1 MDEQIKEAL
10 KNVPDSYDDFVN
22 CYTKDLHGKEDK
34 QKQLLDYLKQNPKA
48 QTDDVM
54 EYVDDVLLAS

>member
-10 KNVPDSYDDFVN
+10 RNISDSYEDFVN
-22 CYTKDLHGKEDK
+22 CYSKDLKGNEEK
-34 QKQLLDYLKQNPKA
+34 QRKLLDYLKNNPNA

-54 EYVDDVLLAS
+54 EYVDDVLMAN

>member
-10 KNVPDSYDDFVN
+10 KNVSDSYADFVD
-22 CYTKDLHGKEDK
+22 CYTKDLIGKADK
-34 QKQLLDYLKQNPKA
+34 QKQLLDYLKQNPTA

-54 EYVDDVLLAS
+54 EYVDDVLLVS

>member
-1 MDEQIKEAL
+1 MDEQIREAL

-22 CYTKDLHGKEDK
+22 CYTKDLRGKENM
-34 QKQLLDYLKQNPKA
+34 QKQLLDYLKQNPTA

>member
-1 MDEQIKEAL
+1 MDDQIKEAL

-22 CYTKDLHGKEDK
+22 CYAKDLKGNEDA
-34 QKQLLDYLKQNPKA
+34 QKKLLDYLQKNPDA